1 VLTKKYFQY
10 LYDLSKAFAVRY
22 WKYLITIVIITI
34 AYLSSRRKAAN
45 LISLMRDQ
53 DSKHADDIERIRK
66 VYERERDKKA
76 QADKLKKDT
85 LKKIEMKFK
94 ENNEKLDSKKRA
106 EIEKLLAETN
116 ADPDVITNEISKIT
130 GFKIHDGSD

>member
-1 VLTKKYFQY
+1 MLTKKYFQY

>member
-76 QADKLKKDT
+76 QADKRKKDT